1 MEENKPAYS
10 TISYSPELASE
21 LKELCQKHGMK
32 QKEFLENSIRFFRR
46 TGINPADE
54 LLDLRSQTQR
64 SENRL
69 IGFLKT
75 QDKDAQK
82 HFLLL
87 NERIVKLENLFEDQ
101 SKILGKILDVLS

>member
-1 MEENKPAYS
+1 MDDKLPAYA

-21 LKELCQKHGMK
+21 LKELCQGLGMK

-87 NERIVKLENLFEDQ
+87 SERVNQLEQVIAEQ
-101 SKILGKILDVLS
+101 SAMLGKLIDVLS

>member
-21 LKELCQKHGMK
+21 LKDLCQKNAMK

-69 IGFLKT
+69 IGLLKT

-87 NERIVKLENLFEDQ
+87 NDRILQLEKTAKEQ
-101 SKILGKILDVLS
+101 AEILGKILDALS